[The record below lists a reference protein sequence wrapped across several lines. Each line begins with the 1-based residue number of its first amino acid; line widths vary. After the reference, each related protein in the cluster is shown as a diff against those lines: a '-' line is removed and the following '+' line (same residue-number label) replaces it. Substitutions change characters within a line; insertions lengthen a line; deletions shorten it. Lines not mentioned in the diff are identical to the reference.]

1 MINKVV
7 LVGRLVRDPELKKS
21 PGGYSVCHFSIAC
34 DRRSVGNKDKADFI
48 NCIVW
53 RQGADFLTQYGCK
66 GLLTGIVGS
75 IQTHSYTDNSGR
87 TVYVTEVL
95 CDEIRLLE
103 YKDKKQA
110 PKKQEQPKQSSYDDA
125 MQQWQ
130 AMDNDYAA
138 AMSRDDEYDMQ
149 SKPSFEINQ
158 DDFPF

>member
-1 MINKVV
+1 MINNVV

-21 PGGYSVCHFSIAC
+21 AGGYSVCNFTIAC
-34 DRRSVGNKDKADFI
+34 DRRSSGQNKQADFI

-53 RQGADFLTQYGCK
+53 RQGADFLTQYGAK
-66 GLLTGIVGS
+66 GMLTGLTGS
-75 IQTHSYTDNSGR
+75 IQTRSYTDNTGR

-110 PKKQEQPKQSSYDDA
+110 PKKQEHQKQSSYDDA

-138 AMSRDDEYDMQ
+138 ALGRDDYTDRQ
-149 SKPSFEINQ
+149 SQSVAGIDLNSL
-158 DDFPF
+158 PF

>member
-1 MINKVV
+1 MINRVV

-21 PGGYSVCHFSIAC
+21 SGGYSICRFTIAC
-34 DRRSVGNKDKADFI
+34 DRRGGGQSKQADFI

-53 RQGADFLTQYGCK
+53 RQGADFLTQYGAK
-66 GLLTGIVGS
+66 GLLTGVTGS
-75 IQTHSYTDNSGR
+75 IQTHSYTDNFGR

-103 YKDKKQA
+103 YKA

-130 AMDNDYAA
+130 AMDNDYAN
-138 AMSRDDEYDMQ
+138 AMVHDDMKD
-149 SKPSFEINQ
+149 Q
-158 DDFPF
+158 DDFNNLLKSLPF

>member
-21 PGGYSVCHFSIAC
+21 PGGYSICHFTIAC
-34 DRRSVGNKDKADFI
+34 DRKGSKQNKQADFI

-53 RQGADFLTQYGCK
+53 RQGADFLTQYGAK
-66 GLLTGIVGS
+66 GLLIGVTGS
-75 IQTHSYTDNSGR
+75 IHTHSYTDNSGR

-95 CDEIRLLE
+95 CEEIRLLE

-110 PKKQEQPKQSSYDDA
+110 PKKQEQPKQNSYDEA

-130 AMDNDYAA
+130 AMDNDYVN
-138 AMSRDDEYDMQ
+138 AMSH
-149 SKPSFEINQ
+149 
-158 DDFPF
+158 DDFKDQNDFDKLLKSLPF

>member
-21 PGGYSVCHFSIAC
+21 PGGYSICRFTIAC
-34 DRRSVGNKDKADFI
+34 DRKGSKQNKQADFI

-53 RQGADFLTQYGCK
+53 RQGADFLTQYGAK
-66 GLLTGIVGS
+66 GLLTGVTGS

-87 TVYVTEVL
+87 TVYVTEAL

-130 AMDNDYAA
+130 AMDNDYVN
-138 AMSRDDEYDMQ
+138 AMSHDDLKDQ
-149 SKPSFEINQ
+149 N
-158 DDFPF
+158 DFDKLLKSLPF

>member
-21 PGGYSVCHFSIAC
+21 AGGYSVCNFTIAC
-34 DRRSVGNKDKADFI
+34 DRRSSGQNKQADFI
-48 NCIVW
+48 NCIIW
-53 RQGADFLTQYGCK
+53 RQGADFLTQYGAK
-66 GLLTGIVGS
+66 GMLTGLTGS
-75 IQTHSYTDNSGR
+75 IQTRSYTDNTGR

-110 PKKQEQPKQSSYDDA
+110 NKKQEHPKQSSYDDA

-130 AMDNDYAA
+130 TMDNDYAA
-138 AMSRDDEYDMQ
+138 AMNRDDERDTQ
-149 SKPSFEINQ
+149 SKTNFDIDYESL
-158 DDFPF
+158 PF

>member
-21 PGGYSVCHFSIAC
+21 PGGYSVCRFTIAC
-34 DRRSVGNKDKADFI
+34 DRKGSKQGKQADFV

-53 RQGADFLTQYGCK
+53 RQGADFLTQYGSK
-66 GLLTGIVGS
+66 GLLTGVTGS

-103 YKDKKQA
+103 YKDKNQA
-110 PKKQEQPKQSSYDDA
+110 PKKQEQPKQSSYDDV

-130 AMDNDYAA
+130 AMDNDYTN
-138 AMSRDDEYDMQ
+138 AMDQDDIKD
-149 SKPSFEINQ
+149 Q
-158 DDFPF
+158 DDFNNLLKSLPF

>member
-21 PGGYSVCHFSIAC
+21 PGGYSICRFTIAC
-34 DRRSVGNKDKADFI
+34 DRKGSKQSKQADFI

-53 RQGADFLTQYGCK
+53 RQGADFLTQYGAK
-66 GLLTGIVGS
+66 GLLTGVTGS

-110 PKKQEQPKQSSYDDA
+110 PKKQEQPKQSGYDDA

-130 AMDNDYAA
+130 AMDNDYAN
-138 AMSRDDEYDMQ
+138 AMAHDDMKD
-149 SKPSFEINQ
+149 Q
-158 DDFPF
+158 DDFNNLLNSLPF

>member
-21 PGGYSVCHFSIAC
+21 PGGYSICRFTIAC
-34 DRRSVGNKDKADFI
+34 DRRGSKQDKQADFI

-53 RQGADFLTQYGCK
+53 RQGADFLTQYGAK
-66 GLLTGIVGS
+66 GLLTGVTGS

-130 AMDNDYAA
+130 AMDNDYAN
-138 AMSRDDEYDMQ
+138 AMVHDDMKD
-149 SKPSFEINQ
+149 Q
-158 DDFPF
+158 DDFNNLLKSLPF